1 MAPQHPT
8 RSIQVRVI
16 REGKA
21 EGEVLASGQPLSF
34 YGGLDL
40 DSATVTEAGHAI
52 FGQCI
57 TGKILYFP
65 TGKGSTVGSY
75 ALYRLKK
82 AGLGPRALV
91 MERCEP
97 IVATG
102 AILAGIPCVDGVKPG
117 RLKTGDSVRLE
128 ADRLEILSTEE

>member
-1 MAPQHPT
+1 MASPHPT

-16 REGKA
+16 KEGKA
-21 EGEVLASGQPLSF
+21 EGEVLASSQPLSF

-40 DSATVTEAGHAI
+40 DSAVVTEAGHCLA
-52 FGQCI
+52 GQCI
-57 TGKILYFP
+57 TDKILYFP

-75 ALYRLKK
+75 ALYRLAK

-91 MERCEP
+91 MERCES

-102 AILAGIPCVDGVKPG
+102 AILASIPCVDGVTPG
-117 RLKTGDSVRLE
+117 RLSTGDNVRLD
-128 ADRLEILSTEE
+128 ANRLEIRSVEK

>member
-1 MAPQHPT
+1 M
-8 RSIQVRVI
+8 RVI
-16 REGKA
+16 KEGRA
-21 EGEVLASGQPLSF
+21 EGEVLASNEPLSF

-40 DSATVTEAGHAI
+40 DSAVVTEAGHSLE
-52 FGQCI
+52 GRCI
-57 TGKILYFP
+57 TGKVLYFP

-75 ALYRLKK
+75 ALYRLAK

-102 AILAGIPCVDGVKPG
+102 AILAGIPCVDGVPPG
-117 RLKTGDSVRLE
+117 CLNTGDSVRLD
-128 ADRLEILSTEE
+128 ADRLEVRSAEV